1 MSYRRS
7 EPQGYTGG
15 RRDHNHSHSPP
26 PHSSRREHGSNN
38 TTNDRYRPPPE
49 GESGSGGGRSGSHLM
64 RKRQRSMSPRGGGDR
79 RVVSRDRDRV
89 NRDRERGRTTYGG
102 GSSGRPTNRS
112 RPGDRRGLSYKKTE
126 LEERGGGPIVKE
138 NLPLSKVIHME
149 TGPIGSI
156 REQHKEKSN
165 GGGNDHLS
173 LVADMMVN
181 NSGDLNPNGDSEDE
195 QIEWDLNN
203 NLEDEDSKTKK
214 LEEERRLR
222 RERLAAVLDKKVEE
236 EKQDQVERE
245 MLEKKL
251 EANEDGYSDEEL
263 ADIEI
268 LKTTDSKGGVGMVEA
283 CGSGGG
289 GDEVDVE
296 DKIAS
301 VIPST
306 TNQKKEIANKECQFD
321 MFSSSPSNLPT
332 NPDMMMGGT
341 AAAIPGE
348 RGGIPKLLDEGG
360 DDKALQANW
369 TDTEG
374 YYKTRAG
381 EMVEGRYKVLGLIG
395 QGVFSTV
402 LKCLDTQK
410 GGQEVALKVIRN
422 NDTMRKAAQKEV
434 MLLREVAEK
443 DPHNKR
449 HCVLMFEN
457 IEHKNHVVMVFES
470 LQMNLRET
478 LKKFGRKVGI
488 NSAAVRVY
496 AKQLFI
502 ALKHLAS
509 LRIIHADIKPDNILV
524 TPGFGC
530 LKLADF
536 GSAFKETDPDAMD
549 VTPYLVSRWYRAPEI
564 ALGLPYDRTIDMW
577 SVAVT
582 LFELYTGKAMFP
594 GRNNNEMLWLA
605 MEYKGPFPHRLI
617 KQHLRQ
623 FEKVPGLKPHFAEDM
638 RFLRQ
643 DTDPVT
649 GATKV
654 RMVAITERTK
664 NIRSVLLAGNSGGDS
679 REMLSSFADLLEK
692 CSALDPRRRIHVSD
706 VLSHP
711 FIKSS

>member
-1 MSYRRS
+1 M
-7 EPQGYTGG
+7 GWG
-15 RRDHNHSHSPP
+15 PP
-26 PHSSRREHGSNN
+26 TTTKPNPTNCTFVISNICVALFVYYHL
-38 TTNDRYRPPPE
+38 R
-49 GESGSGGGRSGSHLM
+49 GSGGRPV
-64 RKRQRSMSPRGGGDR
+64 K
-79 RVVSRDRDRV
+79 
-89 NRDRERGRTTYGG
+89 NRW
-102 GSSGRPTNRS
+102 
-112 RPGDRRGLSYKKTE
+112 PGDGRGLSYKKTE
-126 LEERGGGPIVKE
+126 PEERGLLEKE
-138 NLPLSKVIHME
+138 KLPPLKRMME
-149 TGPIGSI
+149 TDPMDSVG
-156 REQHKEKSN
+156 EQKESRSN
-165 GGGNDHLS
+165 GERDLS
-173 LVADMMVN
+173 LITGAMDN
-181 NSGDLNPNGDSEDE
+181 KDLSDDDSGNESI
-195 QIEWDLNN
+195 QWDLNIDID
-203 NLEDEDSKTKK
+203 DEDAQTRK

-222 RERLAAVLDKKVEE
+222 RERLAAVSGKKMEE
-236 EKQDQVERE
+236 EKQDEVERG

-251 EANEDGYSDEEL
+251 EATEDGYSDEEIG
-263 ADIEI
+263 DIEI
-268 LKTTDSKGGVGMVEA
+268 LKTAGGSKGSVGMGET
-283 CGSGGG
+283 CGA
-289 GDEVDVE
+289 DDADAE
-296 DKIAS
+296 DIKDAS

-306 TNQKKEIANKECQFD
+306 TDQKKEKAKKECQFD
-321 MFSSSPSNLPT
+321 MFSSSPSMVPA
-332 NPDMMMGGT
+332 NPDAMTGGT
-341 AAAIPGE
+341 GAAIPGE
-348 RGGIPKLLDEGG
+348 CGIPKLLDEGG

-381 EMVEGRYKVLGLIG
+381 EMVENRYKVLGLIG

-402 LKCLDTQK
+402 LKCLDTK
-410 GGQEVALKVIRN
+410 DGGREVALKVIRN
-422 NDTMRKAAQKEV
+422 NDTMRKAAHKEV
-434 MLLREVAEK
+434 MILREVAEK

-449 HCVLMFEN
+449 HCVLMLN
-457 IEHKNHVVMVFES
+457 NLEHKNHVVMVFES

-536 GSAFKETDPDAMD
+536 GSAFRETDPDAMD
-549 VTPYLVSRWYRAPEI
+549 ATPYLVSRWYRAPEI

-577 SVAVT
+577 SAAVT
-582 LFELYTGKAMFP
+582 LFELYTGKAMLP

-605 MEYKGPFPHRLI
+605 MEYKGPFPHRLL

-623 FEKVPGLKPHFAEDM
+623 FEKVPGLRPHFAEDM

-654 RMVAITERTK
+654 RMVAVTERSK
-664 NIRSVLLAGNSGGDS
+664 SIRSVLLAGNSGGDS
-679 REMLSSFADLLEK
+679 REMLSYFADLLEK
-692 CSALDPRRRIHVSD
+692 CSALDSRRRIHVSE

>member
-7 EPQGYTGG
+7 EYKGYAGG
-15 RRDHNHSHSPP
+15 RRNHNHSYAPP
-26 PHSSRREHGSNN
+26 PRLSSREHGSNN
-38 TTNDRYRPPPE
+38 TTDDRYRPPPE
-49 GESGSGGGRSGSHLM
+49 GQNDIGGGGRSGSHLV
-64 RKRQRSMSPRGGGDR
+64 RKRQRSRSPRGGGDR
-79 RVVSRDRDRV
+79 RGDSRDRDRV
-89 NRDRERGRTTYGG
+89 NRERDRGRTTYGG
-102 GSSGRPTNRS
+102 GSYGRSNNRS
-112 RPGDRRGLSYKKTE
+112 RSGDQRGLSYKKTE
-126 LEERGGGPIVKE
+126 LEERGDV
-138 NLPLSKVIHME
+138 PLSEVIHVE
-149 TGPIGSI
+149 PRPIGSL
-156 REQHKEKSN
+156 REQRKGKN
-165 GGGNDHLS
+165 NDAGDDHLS
-173 LVADMMVN
+173 LVADMVN
-181 NSGDLNPNGDSEDE
+181 YHHDLNHDDSHHE
-195 QIEWDLNN
+195 QIEWDLNGG
-203 NLEDEDSKTKK
+203 LEDDEVTTKE

-222 RERLAAVLDKKVEE
+222 RERLAAVSDKKMEE
-236 EKQDQVERE
+236 EKRDQVERE
-245 MLEKKL
+245 LLEKKL
-251 EANEDGYSDEEL
+251 EANEDGYSDDEEL

-268 LKTTDSKGGVGMVEA
+268 LKTMDSKGESGVAE
-283 CGSGGG
+283 SGG
-289 GDEVDVE
+289 GDEVDGE

-301 VIPST
+301 VVPST
-306 TNQKKEIANKECQFD
+306 TNQKKEIAKRECQFD
-321 MFSSSPSNLPT
+321 MFNSSPSNLPI
-332 NPDMMMGGT
+332 NPET

-348 RGGIPKLLDEGG
+348 IGGIPKLLDEGG

-434 MLLREVAEK
+434 QLLREVAEK

-564 ALGLPYDRTIDMW
+564 SLGLPYDRTIDMW

-623 FEKVPGLKPHFAEDM
+623 FEKVPGLKPHFAEDL

-654 RMVAITERTK
+654 RMVAVTERTK

-679 REMLSSFADLLEK
+679 REMLLSFADLLEK

-711 FIKSS
+711 FIKS

>member
-1 MSYRRS
+1 MYLR
-7 EPQGYTGG
+7 GVG
-15 RRDHNHSHSPP
+15 RP
-26 PHSSRREHGSNN
+26 
-38 TTNDRYRPPPE
+38 
-49 GESGSGGGRSGSHLM
+49 
-64 RKRQRSMSPRGGGDR
+64 
-79 RVVSRDRDRV
+79 V
-89 NRDRERGRTTYGG
+89 NR
-102 GSSGRPTNRS
+102 
-112 RPGDRRGLSYKKTE
+112 RPGDRRGLVSHKKAE
-126 LEERGGGPIVKE
+126 PEERGPLVVEKE
-138 NLPLSKVIHME
+138 KLPPSKVIME
-149 TGPIGSI
+149 TCPVASVG
-156 REQHKEKSN
+156 EQKERSN
-165 GGGNDHLS
+165 GSYAHLS
-173 LVADMMVN
+173 VMESVAMDGIN
-181 NSGDLNPNGDSEDE
+181 HHDKEDSDDE
-195 QIEWDLNN
+195 PIEWDFNSDVG
-203 NLEDEDSKTKK
+203 DEDSQMRK
-214 LEEERRLR
+214 LEEERKLR
-222 RERLAAVLDKKVEE
+222 RVRLAAVSGKKMAE

-245 MLEKKL
+245 LLEKKL
-251 EANEDGYSDEEL
+251 ESNEDGYSDEEL
-263 ADIEI
+263 EDIEI
-268 LKTTDSKGGVGMVEA
+268 LKATGSKGIVVGMSET
-283 CGSGGG
+283 CG
-289 GDEVDVE
+289 GDEADAE
-296 DKIAS
+296 DKGAS
-301 VIPST
+301 IIPST
-306 TNQKKEIANKECQFD
+306 TNQKKEKAKKECQYD
-321 MFSSSPSNLPT
+321 IFSSSPSVVPT

-341 AAAIPGE
+341 AGAIPGE
-348 RGGIPKLLDEGG
+348 YGIPRLLDEGG

-457 IEHKNHVVMVFES
+457 LEHKNHVVMVFES

-502 ALKHLAS
+502 ALKHLAA

-536 GSAFKETDPDAMD
+536 GSAFKETDPDAMEA
-549 VTPYLVSRWYRAPEI
+549 TPYLVSRWYRAPEI

-582 LFELYTGKAMFP
+582 LFELYTGKAMLP

-623 FEKVPGLKPHFAEDM
+623 FEKLPGLRPHFAEDM

-649 GATKV
+649 GAAKV
-654 RMVAITERTK
+654 RMVAVTERSK
-664 NIRSVLLAGNSGGDS
+664 SIRSVLLAGHSGGDS
-679 REMLSSFADLLEK
+679 RDMLSSFADLLEK
-692 CSALDPRRRIHVSD
+692 CLVLDPRRRVHVSD
-706 VLSHP
+706 VLTHA